1 MMMSSAITSWV
12 LDLAILIEPLV
23 VVGLDHKLLI
33 SGLQLIHFPF
43 KIRKLNMSTKRKL
56 QASVVFLFSYL

>member
-23 VVGLDHKLLI
+23 VVGRDHTVLI
-33 SGLQLIHFPF
+33 WGLPLIYSPF

-56 QASVVFLFSYL
+56 QASVVFLFSFL